1 MSFIT
6 ANVLGIDY
14 ANNTLRQRYIA
25 KADLLNEFF
34 NIKEDF
40 IGKYKQVELKDG
52 TRTRAIFGDVG
63 GLKNKQEESIDNPL
77 INTHEEV
84 KADG

>member
-1 MSFIT
+1 
-6 ANVLGIDY
+6 
-14 ANNTLRQRYIA
+14 
-25 KADLLNEFF
+25 
-34 NIKEDF
+34 
-40 IGKYKQVELKDG
+40 LKDG
-52 TRTRAIFGDVG
+52 TRTHAIFGDVG